1 MCTFAPQVEAD
12 IIAAVQETEAALQL
26 LQKTVQHL
34 FVVKELFWQFLI
46 KKKQIKVLR
55 VCLQLRATLVHVAVW
70 STEQQDRWEE
80 FL

>member
-34 FVVKELFWQFLI
+34 FVVKELF
-46 KKKQIKVLR
+46 
-55 VCLQLRATLVHVAVW
+55 
-70 STEQQDRWEE
+70 
-80 FL
+80 